1 MSLVGFFMGKGKSG
15 FGHSSTAEQVTEGLS
30 LQGKTFLVTGA
41 GSGLGTETVRVLA
54 KHGARVIATGRSAE
68 GVKKAC
74 ADCGDAVVPLECE
87 LSKPASIR
95 ACIDAVKGREP
106 KLAGIIGNAGIM
118 ALPKRE
124 QACGYELQFF
134 TNHMGHFI
142 LITGLLDRLDDG
154 ARVVCVSSGAHSHTP
169 KGGVEFDNLSG
180 DKSYSAW
187 AAYGQS
193 KLCNILF
200 SKELAKRLAG
210 SGKTA
215 NSLHPG
221 VIVTNLGRNMPG
233 FMRGVLSAARPFF
246 LKTVPQGAATQ
257 TFVATHPS
265 LAGVTGEYFADCNVA
280 QPSAYARDPA
290 LASRLWT
297 VSEEIAARV

>member
-1 MSLVGFFMGKGKSG
+1 MSLVGLLMGNGKSG
-15 FGHSSTAEQVTEGLS
+15 FGYSSTAEQVTEGLS
-30 LQGKTFLVTGA
+30 LAGKTILVTGA

-54 KHGARVIATGRSAE
+54 KHGARVIATGRTVES
-68 GVKKAC
+68 VKKAC
-74 ADCGDAVVPLECE
+74 GAFGESVVPLECE

-95 ACIDAVKGREP
+95 ACVDTVKSREP
-106 KLAGIIGNAGIM
+106 KLAAIIGNAGIM
-118 ALPKRE
+118 AVPKLE

-142 LITGLLDRLDDG
+142 LMTGLLDRLDDG
-154 ARVVCVSSGAHSHTP
+154 ARVVSVSSEAHRNAP

-180 DKSYSAW
+180 DKGYSAW
-187 AAYGQS
+187 KAYGQS

-200 SKELAKRLAG
+200 SKELSRRLNG

-221 VIVTNLGRNMPG
+221 VIQTNLGRWMPG
-233 FMRGVLSAARPFF
+233 FFRSVLSAANPVF
-246 LKTVPQGAATQ
+246 LKSVPEGAATQ

-265 LAGVTGEYFADCNVA
+265 VAGVTGEYFSSCNVA
-280 QPSAYARDPA
+280 QPTQYARDA
-290 LASRLWT
+290 DLASRLWKA
-297 VSEEIAARV
+297 SEEIAAKV